1 MSTLEASVSQE
12 CAGAAPKV
20 RGGGLGQEGRLLS
33 GSASTS
39 CGCSA
44 LDLLIDCQS
53 QVCVGSAERCGWFPV
68 KYECVFP
75 SCLHFI
81 WVIAREAEKR
91 QGEAKTQCYIPA
103 TLYIAHR
110 IID

>member
-39 CGCSA
+39 CGRSA

-53 QVCVGSAERCGWFPV
+53 
-68 KYECVFP
+68 
-75 SCLHFI
+75 
-81 WVIAREAEKR
+81 
-91 QGEAKTQCYIPA
+91 
-103 TLYIAHR
+103 
-110 IID
+110 

>member
-44 LDLLIDCQS
+44 LDLLI
-53 QVCVGSAERCGWFPV
+53 VNRRYVLGVRNAVAGF
-68 KYECVFP
+68 
-75 SCLHFI
+75 L
-81 WVIAREAEKR
+81 
-91 QGEAKTQCYIPA
+91 
-103 TLYIAHR
+103 
-110 IID
+110 